1 MLGFMCQLVR
11 IAALATALGVGSV
24 SAAFAQSASPV
35 GLDPA
40 VVTLIADNY
49 RACVAIELAHVDAN
63 ANGKLDGTEDAEF
76 FADGEAFCQEE
87 LLAEMAHAARMA
99 QLDTDIAAANAQV
112 RATTAEIINGAKR
125 QIGLE
130 P

>member
-1 MLGFMCQLVR
+1 MRQLLR
-11 IAALATALGVGSV
+11 MATLATALGMGSV

-35 GLDPA
+35 ALDPA
-40 VVTLIADNY
+40 VVTLIGDNY
-49 RACVAIELAHVDAN
+49 RACVAIELVHVDIN
-63 ANGKLDGTEDAEF
+63 ANGKLDGAEDAAF

-87 LLAEMAHAARMA
+87 LQAEMAHAARMA
-99 QLDTDIAAANAQV
+99 QFDTDIAAANAQV